1 MEILLILA
9 MIPAWLVPLWILFE
23 DYEDFDDWYGG
34 Q

>member
-1 MEILLILA
+1 MEIVLILA
-9 MIPAWLVPLWILFE
+9 MIPASLVPLWILLE

>member
-9 MIPAWLVPLWILFE
+9 MIPASFVPWLLLIE